1 MHTQLTRHQLL
12 VTSLA
17 VLVQPRPLPAVAA
30 PSQAVATAAPAIIT
44 TPANPPT
51 DDNLF
56 SKTFTGPS
64 LGIELSDAADG
75 RVQVR
80 RVVPGSPASERGVPV
95 LAYLVSVNGQP
106 TAGLSAK
113 ETQALVQRASRPLEL
128 TFDGSAYAGLPADK
142 VSQKVA
148 EAQGMQTAT
157 LRIEKDEANRGRTC
171 GMKSAVD
178 DVIEVEF
185 EASVEATGTVFDSSA
200 QRSGRPFAF
209 LLGNG
214 DVTRGLELGVLEMC
228 IGEERTL
235 RVPPDLGFGSRG
247 SRIFGVPP
255 NAPLVYKVRL
265 VSINMQTDPKVV
277 RSELPDEQ
285 RF

>member
-1 MHTQLTRHQLL
+1 M
-12 VTSLA
+12 
-17 VLVQPRPLPAVAA
+17 
-30 PSQAVATAAPAIIT
+30 
-44 TPANPPT
+44 
-51 DDNLF
+51 
-56 SKTFTGPS
+56 
-64 LGIELSDAADG
+64 
-75 RVQVR
+75 
-80 RVVPGSPASERGVPV
+80 
-95 LAYLVSVNGQP
+95 LAYLVGVNGQP
-106 TAGLSAK
+106 TTGLSAK
-113 ETQALVQRASRPLEL
+113 ETQTLVQRAARPLEL
-128 TFDGSAYAGLPADK
+128 RFDGSAYAGLPADQ
-142 VSQKVA
+142 VAQKVA

-157 LRIEKDEANRGRTC
+157 LRIEKDEANRGLTC
-171 GMKSAVD
+171 GMKTAVD
-178 DVIEVEF
+178 DVVEVEF
-185 EASVEATGTVFDSSA
+185 EASLAASGTVFDSSA

-235 RVPPDLGFGSRG
+235 RVPPELGFGSRG

-277 RSELPDEQ
+277 RAELPDEQ